1 MGCRGCEGE
10 KNSLRSLRSKWGGYV
25 LDECY
30 PVEHT
35 ICISNKQETINST
48 IPLAL
53 VQKAMQSAQTSKE
66 NQHQPV
72 PWRGTHFSRTANGL
86 GHRCLHQ
93 RTRVRTQ
100 TSKENQHQRAPWRG
114 THSSVVLRMVWVTV
128 VFIFVQINKTKSV
141 GNK

>member
-66 NQHQPV
+66 NQHQLV
-72 PWRGTHFSRTANGL
+72 
-86 GHRCLHQ
+86 
-93 RTRVRTQ
+93 
-100 TSKENQHQRAPWRG
+100 PWRG

>member
-1 MGCRGCEGE
+1 MHFKQTRNYELYTPISVGPKSNVKCSDIQG
-10 KNSLRSLRSKWGGYV
+10 KPAPARSMAW
-25 LDECY
+25 
-30 PVEHT
+30 
-35 ICISNKQETINST
+35 N
-48 IPLAL
+48 AL
-53 VQKAMQSAQTSKE
+53 
-66 NQHQPV
+66 
-72 PWRGTHFSRTANGL
+72 FSRTANGL

>member
-72 PWRGTHFSRTANGL
+72 PWRGTH
-86 GHRCLHQ
+86 
-93 RTRVRTQ
+93 
-100 TSKENQHQRAPWRG
+100 
-114 THSSVVLRMVWVTV
+114 SSVVLRMVWVTV
-128 VFIFVQINKTKSV
+128 VFINALVFALRHPRKTSTSALHGVERTLQSYCEWFGSPLSSSSCKST
-141 GNK
+141 KPSQ